1 MEKFFELISSHIRD
15 KKVTGN
21 SQHIF
26 TKGKSRQ
33 TNLIPFYNEARSSAD
48 KRRAAYLEDLN
59 WLENQADKNLMKVRD
74 I

>member
-15 KKVTGN
+15 KVTGN

-26 TKGKSRQ
+26 TKGKSCQ

-59 WLENQADKNLMKVRD
+59 WLEN
-74 I
+74 